1 MNGKQQPPGKTI
13 LAPIPVNIK
22 YNCALF
28 RDTNIIGNP
37 YPSQLSC
44 KFPYAPAGS
53 HKATDQTPSSGEGSG
68 PREEKAQAFG
78 REENKYYKSH
88 ELSSLRARNRRDE
101 TRWKAQFPTAINPT
115 RARIAE
121 QTSFPS
127 LPRPQDPRGGGR
139 PPRATPA
146 RNLRLFRIR
155 DGLES
160 FFFRMRDDIRSTLII
175 VFIGIYRMI
184 SILLSQHFRIFFIA
198 SQSDGYPF

>member
-1 MNGKQQPPGKTI
+1 MANFPEFLKMFHYIRRSQINTDAHVFISWFFRNKTGNFQDYQLLSQFREYRTNGARNMNGKQQPPGKTI

-53 HKATDQTPSSGEGSG
+53 HKATDQTPSSGGGSG

-127 LPRPQDPRGGGR
+127 LPRP
-139 PPRATPA
+139 
-146 RNLRLFRIR
+146 
-155 DGLES
+155 
-160 FFFRMRDDIRSTLII
+160 
-175 VFIGIYRMI
+175 
-184 SILLSQHFRIFFIA
+184 
-198 SQSDGYPF
+198 